1 MLSNNSNEQ
10 NINNANSSQGTSRD
24 ALDVNP
30 SEYLAK
36 LKRRWKP
43 ALAVFLLTLGV
54 TGGLSLLQKKTYQG
68 EGKLVFRQA
77 SAATQTGIGEDAG
90 KLDTILP
97 NQTPVSTQIQVL
109 ESEPVI
115 QQVIDRQKLT
125 DEEGNP
131 LKTRDFRKKLSTE
144 LIGGTDVVEVR
155 YKHGD
160 PKVASEV
167 VNTLMDVYIQ
177 EQIRGNQSQPQAAKE
192 FINQELPSI
201 QSKVKQ
207 AEQNIS
213 EFRTENNIVDLDEEK
228 RELVTNLGTLNQQIS
243 TIGSEFQGI
252 QAQTSAL
259 QSQLGLNLNQAVATD
274 QLAGSPQVQSILE
287 QLNLTESSLAQERQ
301 RFNEQHPTIVSLTEK
316 KNDLSNQL
324 KGIISGAVGSGVE
337 VSQGLLQKD
346 NGLKENQLEKFISLK
361 IDELSLQRQ
370 VASLYETQQQ
380 YLQRAKEIP
389 RLQKQEQELIRNAE
403 AAGTTLETLLSNLQE
418 VELAASQESGNAK
431 VVEYSPIPE
440 QGSSGRVMLLGLG
453 VILGAFLGNLSVI
466 LLEMQDR
473 TLKTLPEIKK
483 KFAYQTIG
491 ITPLEPPNY
500 QGRIV
505 TREEPD
511 SFSSEV
517 YRMIQAN
524 LKFLTS
530 DKPPKVILVTSSV
543 PEEGKSTVTANLAA
557 AIAQL
562 GRKTLL
568 IDGDLRRSSQHHLW
582 GVSNKKGLRDII
594 VSNVNMAS
602 VISQP
607 MTNLSLL
614 TSGLVQ
620 ANPLALL
627 DSPGL
632 SDLVGRSR
640 RDYDLVLIDA
650 PPLPV
655 TADVL
660 TLSKLVDGIV
670 FVTRPGVIE
679 QESAELAQETLGTT
693 GQKVLGMVING
704 VKPADFDR
712 YSYHGRYA
720 KSYYTKNN
728 SGASNQE
735 NSRSSEASNQGESQN
750 LSELPNNSEKSSKS
764 SNGRVSRAN

>member
-1 MLSNNSNEQ
+1 MLSNNSNQQ
-10 NINNANSSQGTSRD
+10 NINSPTSSQKLSRD
-24 ALDVNP
+24 TLDVNP
-30 SEYLAK
+30 SEYLIK

-68 EGKLVFRQA
+68 EGKLLFKQD
-77 SAATQTGIGEDAG
+77 SAAAQTGIDENAG
-90 KLDTILP
+90 RLDPILP
-97 NQTPVSTQIQVL
+97 NQTPVSTQIEVL

-125 DEEGNP
+125 DAEGEP
-131 LKTRDFRKKLSTE
+131 LKPKSFRKKLSTE
-144 LIGGTDVVEVR
+144 LVGGTDVVEVR
-155 YKHGD
+155 YKHSN
-160 PKVASEV
+160 PKVAAEV
-167 VNTLMDVYIQ
+167 VNTIMDVYIQ
-177 EQIRGNQSQPQAAKE
+177 EQIRGNQSEPEAAKE
-192 FINQELPSI
+192 FINKELPSI
-201 QSKVKQ
+201 QNRVEQSEQDISK
-207 AEQNIS
+207 
-213 EFRTENNIVDLDEEK
+213 FRTENNIVDLAEEK
-228 RELVTNLGTLNQQIS
+228 RGLVGNLGELNQQIS
-243 TIGSEFQGI
+243 TAGSELQGL

-259 QSQLGLNLNQAVATD
+259 QSQIGLDLNQAVAAD
-274 QLAGSPQVQSILE
+274 QLAGSPEVQSILE
-287 QLNLTESSLAQERQ
+287 QLTQTESNLAQERQ
-301 RFNEQHPTIVSLTEK
+301 RFSDQHPSVISLTEK
-316 KNDLSNQL
+316 KNDLTNQL
-324 KGIISGAVGSGVE
+324 RGLVASAVGQGVE

-346 NGLKENQLEKFISLK
+346 GGLKENQLEQFITLK
-361 IDELSLQRQ
+361 IDELSRQ
-370 VASLYETQQQ
+370 QQVTSLYQTQQE
-380 YLQRAKEIP
+380 YLKRAKEIP
-389 RLQKQEQELIRNAE
+389 RLQQQEQELIRNAE
-403 AAGTTLETLLSNLQE
+403 AAGSTLETLLANLQK

-431 VVEYSPIPE
+431 VVEYSAVPE
-440 QGSSGRVMLLGLG
+440 KGSSGKTMLLGMG
-453 VILGAFLGNLSVI
+453 IILGAFLANLSVV
-466 LLEMQDR
+466 LLELQDR
-473 TLKTLPEIKK
+473 SLKTLAEIKK
-483 KFAYQTIG
+483 RFAYQTIG
-491 ITPLEPPNY
+491 ITPLEPPSY

-530 DKPPKVILVTSSV
+530 DKPPKVILITSSV
-543 PEEGKSTVTANLAA
+543 PEEGKSTVAANLAA

-562 GRKTLL
+562 GRKVLL

-582 GVSNKKGLRDII
+582 GVSNKKGLKDIV
-594 VSNVNMAS
+594 VSNVSMGS

-607 MTNLSLL
+607 MPNLNLL
-614 TSGLVQ
+614 TSGMVDS
-620 ANPLALL
+620 NPLALL

-640 RDYDLVLIDA
+640 RDHDLVLIDA

-670 FVTRPGVIE
+670 FVTRPGVVE

-720 KSYYTKNN
+720 KSYYPQPKSGTQSEVNSHSGSNVSNN
-728 SGASNQE
+728 G
-735 NSRSSEASNQGESQN
+735 
-750 LSELPNNSEKSSKS
+750 KSPKGS
-764 SNGRVSRAN
+764 VSRANF